1 MTEMTK
7 LQRFTAA
14 LNGDDV
20 DRLPV
25 SMWLHFATEHLSSEE
40 TARAHIRYFNT
51 YDWDYLKSMNDY
63 RYPMPNGDMVTNAD
77 ELLAF
82 APLPMTEPAFA
93 KQLAS
98 LRIVRE
104 SLGADV
110 PIVET
115 LFNPLQ
121 TLVRGSGLS
130 AQQLALAHPSA
141 GHAALEAIT
150 QTLIDY
156 VNALRGIGVTG
167 LFYSINGAVNP
178 ESGGLTDAQ
187 FNEFVRPYDLRILRA
202 AEGMARIA
210 HVHGFDLLFE
220 RTLDYPVEAY
230 SWSHHNTAPSLAQAR
245 KLTSAALVG
254 GINEVAIAK
263 QSVADISAD
272 IEAAVREAGTRK
284 LLIGPGCTVPPDTP
298 YRLQMA
304 AGRAARGA
312 ALGG

>member
-1 MTEMTK
+1 MTEMTRM
-7 LQRFTAA
+7 QRFMAA
-14 LNGDDV
+14 INGEAV
-20 DRLPV
+20 DHLPV

-40 TARAHIRYFNT
+40 TARAHMRYFTT
-51 YDWDYLKSMNDY
+51 YGWDYLKSMNDY
-63 RYPMPNGDMVTNAD
+63 RYPMPHNDMVTNAD
-77 ELLAF
+77 ELAAF
-82 APLPMTEPAFA
+82 KPLPMTEPAFA
-93 KQLAS
+93 KQLAC
-98 LRIVRE
+98 LRIVHSE
-104 SLGADV
+104 LGADV

-130 AQQLALAHPSA
+130 AQELVLANPAA

-156 VNALRGIGVTG
+156 VNACRNIGVVG
-167 LFYSINGAVNP
+167 LFYSINGAVKP
-178 ESGGLTDAQ
+178 QSGGLTDAQ
-187 FNEFVRPYDLRILRA
+187 FDEFVRPYDLRILRA

-220 RTLDYPVEAY
+220 RTLDYPVEAF

-245 KLTSAALVG
+245 KLTHAALVG

-263 QSVADISAD
+263 QSVADITAD
-272 IEAAVREAGTRK
+272 IEDAVRDAGPRK

-304 AGRAARGA
+304 AGRVARRMGA
-312 ALGG
+312 AD